1 MWRGRMAVAA
11 CCSIVATTATG
22 CSLSS
27 EHANLVNGKKL
38 FLSRCGSCHT
48 LARAGT
54 KGTVGPN
61 LDEAFAQSR
70 RDGMKSSTFE
80 SMVKDQV
87 LHPSRLGQTD
97 PATDKPLPAM
107 PGGIVTGQNAQDVAA
122 YVGTAA
128 AVPGKDTGALASIGA
143 AQAKGT
149 ATEKNGVVSI
159 PADPSGQLAYQF
171 ASATAKAG
179 KVELDSKNASS
190 TPHDISIEGNG
201 LNQHGKVVQNGAT
214 STVSVTLKPGT
225 YTFYCSVPGHRQ
237 AGMQGKLTVK

>member
-1 MWRGRMAVAA
+1 VVVAA
-11 CCSIVATTATG
+11 SASG

-27 EHANLVNGKKL
+27 QHANLVNGKKL

-61 LDEAFAQSR
+61 LDLAFARSR
-70 RDGMKSSTFE
+70 QDGLKSSTFE
-80 SMVKDQV
+80 GMVKDQI

-97 PATDKPLPAM
+97 PATGKALPAM
-107 PGGIVTGQNAQDVAA
+107 PSGIVKGQDAEDVAA
-122 YVGTAA
+122 YVGRVAGA
-128 AVPGKDTGALASIGA
+128 PGKDTGPLASIGG

-149 ATEKNGVVSI
+149 ATEKGGVVSI

-171 ASATAKAG
+171 AAATAKPG
-179 KVELDSKNASS
+179 KVQLESKNASG

-201 LNQHGKVVQNGAT
+201 LDQHGKIVQNGGT
-214 STVSVTLKPGT
+214 SSISVTLKPGT